1 MFRFIAFLRAINAGR
16 GRTVNMQFLRGV
28 FQSLGFSKVATFIAS
43 GNVMFEATT
52 KETKALE
59 RKIEKALHQALGY
72 EVRTFIRGEAELTK
86 IANYRSFRKSK
97 LDTSWHC
104 NIIFLADKLTRA
116 LRRDVKA
123 LRTNTDAFE
132 VRGREIYWLRRRK
145 QNGALFSTVPLEK
158 ILGGAF
164 TVRGADTIKRI
175 TSKWCSSEIC

>member
-16 GRTVNMQFLRGV
+16 GRTVKMRFLRGI
-28 FQSLGFSKVATFIAS
+28 FESLGFSKVATFIAS
-43 GNVMFEATT
+43 GNVIFETTT
-52 KETKALE
+52 KNAKTLE
-59 RKIEKALHQALGY
+59 RKIEKALYEALGY

-86 IANYRSFRKSK
+86 IANYDPFPQSK

-104 NIIFLADKLTRA
+104 NIIFLADNLTPT
-116 LRRDVKA
+116 LRRNVKA
-123 LRTNTDAFE
+123 LQTNTDAFE

-145 QNGALFSTVPLEK
+145 QDGAFFSTVPLER

-175 TSKWCSSEIC
+175 ALKWCSLEIC